1 MSAFLDSVMQYLQAL
16 AVAVLV
22 GKVVLLSFVVAPILA
37 KNLDQD
43 AFGKSCAGSFLPTMC
58 LAWEPL
64 RPGCCRSPCSGA
76 HVAGICRC

>member
-1 MSAFLDSVMQYLQAL
+1 MSALLDSVMQYLQAL

-37 KNLDQD
+37 RNLDQD
-43 AFGKSCAGSFLPTMC
+43 AFGKSFAA
-58 LAWEPL
+58 LAAYYVL
-64 RPGCCRSPCSGA
+64 RMGAATAGCCRSPCSGA